1 MRKYYSGK
9 CMAKSFN
16 MEMNIAKALG
26 IFAIVAGHTRWN
38 IFGDFWASGFWHVP
52 LFFFISGYFF
62 KAELFEVSGVLKK
75 YFAFV
80 KKIVCK
86 YLGRFYAYHFFY
98 GGMTYL
104 IYIWFDRLY
113 GKLPTLKNL
122 TLSPIDTSP
131 FMFSAPNWF
140 LYQLAIS
147 IVIFALI
154 IVICRKLN
162 KNIFFPM
169 MVFLP
174 LALLAISLAKPDFKP
189 SFGLTKVIIKT
200 CISMYYI
207 YGGYLYR
214 NYFEKVT
221 KFNIKTM
228 GVVTCLFLMFFLYAD
243 GKITLDI
250 HQAKLY
256 HNISHL
262 ITPFIGIYFVL
273 FVSKLLAPLVSEKSF
288 IDKVGRNTLH
298 IMANHIFVIFLI
310 ELIVLLL
317 EHKGISNLPKSLI
330 GRFYKM
336 EKYKFLYALGSV
348 AICTYVGELLNFT
361 GKQIKNNFEGWK
373 NRKLNYSLK
382 YRTVESK

>member
-1 MRKYYSGK
+1 
-9 CMAKSFN
+9 MAKSFN
-16 MEMNIAKALG
+16 MEMNIAKAIG
-26 IFAIVAGHTRWN
+26 IFAIVASHTRWN

-62 KAELFEVSGVLKK
+62 KAELFEGSEVLKK

-122 TLSPIDTSP
+122 TLSPIDSIP
-131 FMFSAPNWF
+131 FLLSAPNWF

-147 IVIFALI
+147 LVVFALI

-189 SFGLTKVIIKT
+189 SLGLTKVIIKT

-207 YGGYLYR
+207 YCGYLYR

-221 KFNIKTM
+221 KYNIKTL
-228 GVVTCLFLMFFLYAD
+228 GIVTCLFLMFFLYSE
-243 GKITLDI
+243 GKMTVGVYNASIW
-250 HQAKLY
+250 
-256 HNISHL
+256 HNITPL
-262 ITPFIGIYFVL
+262 ITPFCCFYFVL
-273 FVSKLLAPLVSEKSF
+273 FVSKLLAPLVNEKSF
-288 IDKVGRNTLH
+288 IDKVGHNTLH
-298 IMANHIFVIFLI
+298 IMANHVFVIFLM
-310 ELIVLLL
+310 ELIILGL
-317 EHKGISNLPKSLI
+317 EHQGIAKIPKGLCGKFYNL
-330 GRFYKM
+330 
-336 EKYKFLYALGSV
+336 EKYKFLYAFGSV

-361 GKQIKNNFEGWK
+361 GKQIQNRFEDWK
-373 NRKLNYSLK
+373 NRKLPVIGPSLQPHDAL
-382 YRTVESK
+382 TTP